1 MESDQLDVFDEE
13 VIQLRDT
20 LISLAAEIAAKYSS
34 SVSSKK
40 VIDLLMENLCERC
53 IIEKLKAG
61 CGEDEEIDRV
71 WRNLHEY
78 AVSLLVERL
87 KNEMAAKGYPISI
100 LSEADNPTGRYDVL
114 LLVDKR
120 SVQILNYRGNIC
132 LEAKTGLNISLN
144 QSEKYMWNGT
154 TVILVRFASG
164 DTIVLR
170 AAEWASFLKAALA
183 DRIEKAKRI
192 LNGRVILVPGKDCY
206 ECPMKTCRFNKRG
219 EGKSEPAKPHSM
231 EDLFSSFRRNAY
243 KAIKEAIDAVMDELS
258 RMLKDETSHTTNT

>member
-1 MESDQLDVFDEE
+1 MESDQLGVFDKE

-53 IIEKLKAG
+53 IIERLKVG
-61 CGEDEEIDRV
+61 YSGDEEIDRV

-87 KNEMAAKGYPISI
+87 KNELAAKGFPISI
-100 LSEADNPTGRYDVL
+100 FSEADNPTGRYDVL
-114 LLVDKR
+114 LIADRR
-120 SVQILNYRGNIC
+120 SIQILNSCGNIC
-132 LEAKTGLNISLN
+132 IEAKTGLNISLS

-154 TVILVRFASG
+154 TIVLVRFASG

-170 AAEWASFLKAALA
+170 AAEWADFLRAALA

-192 LNGRVILVPGKDCY
+192 LDGKVILVPGRDCY
-206 ECPMKTCRFNKRG
+206 ECPAEQCRFKKNCGR
-219 EGKSEPAKPHSM
+219 EREPTKPRSM
-231 EDLFSSFRRNAY
+231 EELFDGFRRNAY
-243 KAIKEAIDAVMDELS
+243 NAIDEAVRAVMVELS
-258 RMLKDETSHTTNT
+258 RILEGETNQL